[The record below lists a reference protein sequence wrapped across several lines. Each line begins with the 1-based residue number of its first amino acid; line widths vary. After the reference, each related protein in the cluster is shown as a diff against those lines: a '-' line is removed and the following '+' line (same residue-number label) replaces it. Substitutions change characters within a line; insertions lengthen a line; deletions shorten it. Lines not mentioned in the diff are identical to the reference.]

1 MKKLILLI
9 MALLISAQAMAISC
23 QDAGG
28 MEIKGNNGTVYCK
41 SNRTM
46 NWWTAM
52 AWCEKIGKTPF
63 SYPKDCA
70 CETSDGIPC
79 PETTAGCPNL
89 AGVGGD
95 ENIWT
100 STPFDTSYA
109 YNVNLSSGNSVY
121 TNATRVSS
129 LYYALCY

>member
-28 MEIKGNNGTVYCK
+28 LEIKGNNGTVYCK
-41 SNRTM
+41 SNQAM

-89 AGVGGD
+89 AGVGG
-95 ENIWT
+95 NIWT

-109 YNVNLSSGNSVY
+109 YAVNLSSGNVY
-121 TNATRVSS
+121 YSHRYNYAD
-129 LYYALCY
+129 YYALCY